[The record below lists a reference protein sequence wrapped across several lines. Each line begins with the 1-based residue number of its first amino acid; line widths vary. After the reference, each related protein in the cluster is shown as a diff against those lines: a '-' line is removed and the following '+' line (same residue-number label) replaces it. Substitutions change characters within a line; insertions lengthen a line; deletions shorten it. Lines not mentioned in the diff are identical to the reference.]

1 MIERLL
7 LLIALLAAGYLA
19 YRLLTRRQ
27 MRAAADQ
34 APADPLLADV
44 APGAPVIVYFTT
56 PTCAPCRLQ
65 QTPTLEALQRELA
78 GLRVIRVDA
87 EQNPDAADRWR
98 VFSVPTLFVLDGSG
112 QPRHV
117 YNGVVDAAT
126 LRRDL
131 ERVS

>member
-7 LLIALLAAGYLA
+7 LVIALLAAGYLA
-19 YRLLTRRQ
+19 YRLLTQ
-27 MRAAADQ
+27 WQVRAAA
-34 APADPLLADV
+34 AHALSDPLLADIT
-44 APGAPVIVYFTT
+44 PGAPVIVYFTT
-56 PTCAPCRLQ
+56 STCASCRLL
-65 QTPTLEALQRELA
+65 QTPTLEALQRELV
-78 GLRVIRVDA
+78 GLRMIRVDA

-98 VFSVPTLFVLDGSG
+98 VISVPTLFVLDSGG
-112 QPRHV
+112 QPRRV

>member
-34 APADPLLADV
+34 ASADPLLADV

-112 QPRHV
+112 QPRRV